1 MTEKTTTESKEA
13 TQNPAQDAIPAIN
26 RPNDLKFNIT
36 DCKLYVPI
44 VTLQTEY
51 QNQLYKDLKTGISI
65 DFKWSKYRSQMLNQT
80 GTNNLNFLIDPTFNN
95 VNRLL
100 VLAFPN
106 EEDGSSFSK
115 YFTPIVEIKI
125 IMSL

>member
-106 EEDGSSFSK
+106 EEDGSPFSK